1 MDDRLKK
8 FTILVEVGS
17 FTAAA
22 KALHISQPALTLA
35 INKLERQLKTSLLV
49 RDRRRLEL
57 TDAGQIVY
65 AAAVEHRTTDENLR
79 TKLTELAGRR
89 PSVTVGMIDSVAA
102 ALNGAAEP
110 LDRLEDVADVSI
122 LVNNSRYLRAAVE
135 NREIDLAF
143 AVHDYASHP
152 NLDIGPIGAEP
163 FVLVCRPDRLQDF
176 QTALGHKQLPDFI
189 SYDRYSTTYGHLLR
203 GLSKLGVTVRT
214 SLYSTNPDIMLH
226 TVLRGRGVAALP
238 YLLMKELLESGKL
251 AALEKDGSMLAIEC
265 PLGLVRRRGKLLPKV
280 LQDFSAQAEELLG
293 SVRVP

>member
-8 FTILVEVGS
+8 FTVLVEVGS

-65 AAAVEHRTTDENLR
+65 AAAAEHRTTDENLR
-79 TKLTELAGRR
+79 TKLTELADRR
-89 PSVTVGMIDSVAA
+89 PNVTVGMIDSVAA

-122 LVNNSRYLRAAVE
+122 IVNNSRYLRAAVE

-143 AVHDYASHP
+143 AVHDDASHP

-176 QTALGHKQLPDFI
+176 QTALDSKQLPDFI

-203 GLSKLGVTVRT
+203 GLSKLGVTIRT

-238 YLLMKELLESGKL
+238 YLLTKELLESGKL
-251 AALEKDGSMLAIEC
+251 AALTKGRNIMTIDC
-265 PLGLVRRRGKLLPKV
+265 PLDVVKLRGKLLPQA
-280 LQDFSAQAEELLG
+280 LEDFADQAKTTLKLA
-293 SVRVP
+293 SV